1 MSASNGWVGNGYG
14 SLGGN
19 SLGKLTGTVSPGTY
33 QFQNGINA
41 TGAINLNNGKYNGGQ
56 IGAGYKF
63 DNGASLTGSASFDSK
78 GKSTGGMVGFK
89 IPF

>member
-33 QFQNGINA
+33 QFQNGI
-41 TGAINLNNGKYNGGQ
+41 
-56 IGAGYKF
+56 
-63 DNGASLTGSASFDSK
+63 
-78 GKSTGGMVGFK
+78 
-89 IPF
+89 